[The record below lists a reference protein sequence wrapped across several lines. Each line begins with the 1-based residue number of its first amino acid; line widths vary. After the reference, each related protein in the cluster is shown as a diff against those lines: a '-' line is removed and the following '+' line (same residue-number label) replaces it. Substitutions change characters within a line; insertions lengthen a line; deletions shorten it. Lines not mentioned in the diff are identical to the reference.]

1 MRVRVFFFNDTAT
14 TEIYTLSLH
23 DALPISSPLRLEVC
37 LDHPEPF
44 VHAPGDLDEDVVGI
58 LIVHALTLLDGA
70 SSELAERRQHRGE
83 SVDVLPA
90 APGLH
95 GVFGQRRSLG
105 DRTRCALDAPAQ
117 LDGALGDQI
126 DVVL

>member
-1 MRVRVFFFNDTAT
+1 M
-14 TEIYTLSLH
+14 I
-23 DALPISSPLRLEVC
+23 I
-37 LDHPEPF
+37 
-44 VHAPGDLDEDVVGI
+44 
-58 LIVHALTLLDGA
+58 HALTLLDGA
-70 SSELAERRQHRGE
+70 AHQLAERRQHRGE

-126 DVVL
+126 DVVLHVLVHLVEELMQGNEMGALDVPMRLLRLRLQIDGIGEPRVAQVDHLPPRRFR